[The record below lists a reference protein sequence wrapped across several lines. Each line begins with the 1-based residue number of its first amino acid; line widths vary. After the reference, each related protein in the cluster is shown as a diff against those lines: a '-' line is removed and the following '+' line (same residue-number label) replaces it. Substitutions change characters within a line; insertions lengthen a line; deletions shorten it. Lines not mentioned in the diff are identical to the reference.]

1 MGFPQLA
8 NIDENIVKT
17 IKSKTGN
24 NVKASKVMP
33 WIRLI
38 SSLDNFLILES
49 IGTAV
54 SFAQQYGNTTK
65 SGRVGV
71 DKDGKSIFTEGTS
84 RGFRPSPTI
93 SSISISQGNEGLSK
107 KSSFQIIAYSLEQ
120 AEMIMEYFIE
130 PGNHVLVEWGENKDE
145 AISQKADP
153 VTACELLRYN
163 NLAYIQKKRTDSNG
177 LYDAVLG
184 TITGGNLSY
193 GDSET
198 FNIDV
203 ELTSIGELPAYL
215 QHHKGFELNNSD
227 AKSSLSF
234 KALGD
239 IKKTFPPV
247 GEMLFQQM
255 YNKLPSSKRIQSIK
269 DWATKPAWKWVL
281 DSSNYVNM
289 DEEIRAEL
297 IKEVEDVDLFS
308 KSETEEGGETLTI
321 PTETPLFSDKSY
333 IRVALAFSILDE
345 QSGITPTP
353 LAVPACKG
361 VQKIKSTINWHNTI
375 CRAHKNMFSANSDFL
390 YIPNAHAPSFD
401 LIGALTSKNVFDSPL
416 SDINSTSTQLKNIK
430 DIHPLSYEVGDSAD
444 SGTGQKTNHFPN
456 LTNLKYSDQKKY
468 DDTYAELE
476 ANAGEWGYL
485 RDLYINF
492 DFFCKTLEVSLHNTK
507 DVYYTLLN
515 GMSSA
520 VNMYWDFQIVPR
532 GTVPTPSSGCED
544 DGFYKYLNTLKI
556 VEDCEGQ
563 EELQIVD
570 TNFTGRIKTGKSGI
584 GKTRFQ
590 SRGTKSPFLSAELKF
605 DIPAAMKGQIIG
617 RKLSADGE
625 SDNVNKEQKE
635 ADFKGLFTNKKDKVS
650 QLRDDFQKSSEKA
663 AEGKVKDPADTNDD
677 GKVGIQERKDY
688 NKKLKEEEEEKKE
701 EQRKANYEYFIGNA
715 TIVPSRQSRHQD
727 IDVAR
732 GVWDKVKSIGGLL
745 AKSGDD
751 TFIEDLMV
759 VGAWDDANLLKKVQL
774 MNEGRFNGSF
784 ADNTSSNPPLLP
796 IKFNFTIHGV
806 SGLRVGDTFV
816 INDLPLDYKN
826 KLFQITQVGHEIG
839 TNLWSTTVEGQL
851 RNLNIEFEE

>member
-255 YNKLPSSKRIQSIK
+255 YNKLPSSKRIQRS
-269 DWATKPAWKWVL
+269 
-281 DSSNYVNM
+281 
-289 DEEIRAEL
+289 
-297 IKEVEDVDLFS
+297 
-308 KSETEEGGETLTI
+308 
-321 PTETPLFSDKSY
+321 
-333 IRVALAFSILDE
+333 
-345 QSGITPTP
+345 
-353 LAVPACKG
+353 
-361 VQKIKSTINWHNTI
+361 
-375 CRAHKNMFSANSDFL
+375 
-390 YIPNAHAPSFD
+390 
-401 LIGALTSKNVFDSPL
+401 
-416 SDINSTSTQLKNIK
+416 
-430 DIHPLSYEVGDSAD
+430 
-444 SGTGQKTNHFPN
+444 
-456 LTNLKYSDQKKY
+456 
-468 DDTYAELE
+468 
-476 ANAGEWGYL
+476 
-485 RDLYINF
+485 
-492 DFFCKTLEVSLHNTK
+492 
-507 DVYYTLLN
+507 
-515 GMSSA
+515 
-520 VNMYWDFQIVPR
+520 
-532 GTVPTPSSGCED
+532 
-544 DGFYKYLNTLKI
+544 
-556 VEDCEGQ
+556 
-563 EELQIVD
+563 
-570 TNFTGRIKTGKSGI
+570 
-584 GKTRFQ
+584 
-590 SRGTKSPFLSAELKF
+590 
-605 DIPAAMKGQIIG
+605 
-617 RKLSADGE
+617 
-625 SDNVNKEQKE
+625 
-635 ADFKGLFTNKKDKVS
+635 
-650 QLRDDFQKSSEKA
+650 
-663 AEGKVKDPADTNDD
+663 
-677 GKVGIQERKDY
+677 
-688 NKKLKEEEEEKKE
+688 
-701 EQRKANYEYFIGNA
+701 
-715 TIVPSRQSRHQD
+715 
-727 IDVAR
+727 
-732 GVWDKVKSIGGLL
+732 
-745 AKSGDD
+745 
-751 TFIEDLMV
+751 
-759 VGAWDDANLLKKVQL
+759 
-774 MNEGRFNGSF
+774 
-784 ADNTSSNPPLLP
+784 
-796 IKFNFTIHGV
+796 
-806 SGLRVGDTFV
+806 
-816 INDLPLDYKN
+816 
-826 KLFQITQVGHEIG
+826 
-839 TNLWSTTVEGQL
+839 
-851 RNLNIEFEE
+851 